1 MKFHTYYPRK
11 PHHYQ
16 KIRRKRK
23 LNSKQIK
30 YTQTH
35 TETNHVGSNI
45 KKKKKKWRR
54 VDRTQER
61 NRRKRVISEIKTKLQ
76 ELKALYFPIS
86 NWLQSYSN

>member
-45 KKKKKKWRR
+45 KRKKRR
-54 VDRTQER
+54 RRR
-61 NRRKRVISEIKTKLQ
+61 NEEELIELRKETEEK
-76 ELKALYFPIS
+76 ELSQK
-86 NWLQSYSN
+86 